1 MSDVNRKFHN
11 LLNLLICKGRVRIYY
26 FLSTCCLQ
34 AFDRYILFVMKNGM
48 IQIYTGNGKGKT
60 TAALGLTLR
69 ACGHGFHVFIA
80 QFAKGKPY
88 GELAALKKLDDLV
101 VVNQYGRRCFIHN
114 KPEKEDIDMAR
125 TGWEEVKRAASSR
138 KYDLIILDEIG
149 IAIYYMLIPLEEVED
164 FIRDKP
170 DSLELVLTGR
180 KIPEKL
186 YARADLVTEMRN
198 VKHYYDKG
206 IEARMGMEF

>member
-1 MSDVNRKFHN
+1 
-11 LLNLLICKGRVRIYY
+11 
-26 FLSTCCLQ
+26 
-34 AFDRYILFVMKNGM
+34 
-48 IQIYTGNGKGKT
+48 
-60 TAALGLTLR
+60 
-69 ACGHGFHVFIA
+69 
-80 QFAKGKPY
+80 
-88 GELAALKKLDDLV
+88 
-101 VVNQYGRRCFIHN
+101 
-114 KPEKEDIDMAR
+114 MAR

-149 IAIYYMLIPLEEVED
+149 IAIYYMLLPLEEVED

-186 YARADLVTEMRN
+186 CARADLVTEMRN